1 MRQRTAL
8 LIGTL
13 ALVAGL
19 VSCSRETNPV
29 APVGP
34 APQETGDGFLTIRT
48 EKVEYTMLTGPYR
61 GQFTATVANT
71 SDRLFHAR
79 LGDALYSAVDQPVL
93 FAAAGSH
100 GFLEQWDAPSWQS
113 IERPMMDEGVSVIE
127 LRPHS
132 TYSLRGYF
140 RSPSTGFG
148 GWPAPVSLRFRV
160 QYFDDAATSP
170 DKAHQDFSNTFVL
183 E

>member
-1 MRQRTAL
+1 MRQRTTW
-8 LIGTL
+8 LIGTI

-19 VSCSRETNPV
+19 VSCSRGTNPV
-29 APVGP
+29 APVGA

-48 EKVEYTMLTGPYR
+48 EKVEYRRLTDPY
-61 GQFTATVANT
+61 GGVFTATVANT
-71 SDRLFHAR
+71 SDRLFYAR
-79 LGDALYSAVDQPVL
+79 LGDALYAAVDQPVL
-93 FAAAGSH
+93 FATAGSH
-100 GFLEQWDAPSWQS
+100 GFLEQWDPPSWRS
-113 IERPMMDEGVSVIE
+113 IERPFMDEGVSVVE

-148 GWPAPVSLRFRV
+148 RWPTPVSLRFRV